1 MAKRSSDSLV
11 QLQTVSDLFG
21 DDAVQANQ
29 VAILLKEAT
38 SLRGAEKRLKEIK
51 VLLKEALSG
60 APGVRQ
66 GNQCC
71 IVRFQAGK
79 ASLKPALLVE
89 NGVTPEQIEASTTRG
104 EGYYV
109 CELPFIGEDNE
120 ENN

>member
-11 QLQTVSDLFG
+11 QLQTVADLFG
-21 DDAVQANQ
+21 DDPLGANV
-29 VAILLKEAT
+29 VAQLLKEAT
-38 SLRGAEKRLKEIK
+38 SLRGAAKRLTEIK
-51 VLLKEALSG
+51 AQLKEALAG

-71 IVRFQAGK
+71 IVRFQGGK
-79 ASLKPALLVE
+79 TSLKPALLIE

-109 CELPFIGEDNE
+109 CELPVIGEDNE
-120 ENN
+120 ETT

>member
-11 QLQTVSDLFG
+11 LLSTVADLFA
-21 DDAVQANQ
+21 DDPLEANQ
-29 VAILLKEAT
+29 VALLLKEAT

-51 VLLKEALSG
+51 ALLKDALAG

-71 IVRFQAGK
+71 IVRFQGGK
-79 ASLKPALLVE
+79 ASLKPALLIE
-89 NGVTPEQIEASTTRG
+89 NGVTPEQIEASTTRS

-109 CELPFIGEDNE
+109 CELPVIGEDNE
-120 ENN
+120 ESN